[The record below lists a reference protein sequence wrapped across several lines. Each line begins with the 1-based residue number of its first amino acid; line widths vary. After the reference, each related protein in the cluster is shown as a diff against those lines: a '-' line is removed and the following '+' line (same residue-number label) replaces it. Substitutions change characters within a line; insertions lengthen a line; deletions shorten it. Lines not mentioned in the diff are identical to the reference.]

1 MSQHAK
7 DECPC
12 CDDCWAHDYDRCGSD
27 DCSCHG
33 GPASER
39 CGPCNGEGIINLS
52 DRDFAQIAPL
62 LAQGKTK
69 YPDGEEI
76 QTMARCGVCQGTG
89 IKP

>member
-39 CGPCNGEGIINLS
+39 CGPCNGYLV
-52 DRDFAQIAPL
+52 FPA
-62 LAQGKTK
+62 TK
-69 YPDGEEI
+69 SGAI
-76 QTMARCGVCQGTG
+76 
-89 IKP
+89 